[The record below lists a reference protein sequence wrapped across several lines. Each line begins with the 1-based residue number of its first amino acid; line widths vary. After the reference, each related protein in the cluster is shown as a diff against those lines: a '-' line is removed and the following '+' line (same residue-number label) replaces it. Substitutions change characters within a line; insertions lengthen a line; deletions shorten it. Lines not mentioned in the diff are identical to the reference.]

1 MMSTNGA
8 RLGAARLG
16 AARLGAAALL
26 LASAIAAAG
35 SAWAA
40 EGEHVHIDRQKWTF
54 RGFLGKFD
62 EGQLQRG
69 FKVYVEACAR
79 CHGLKRIA
87 FRNLAE
93 PGGPAFPEGA
103 IKSLANTY
111 QVDAEPN
118 DQGKIVKRPAIPADH
133 LPSPYK
139 NEQEARAALNGAL
152 PPDLS
157 LMAKARGIETNAP
170 FYLVP
175 VNMLVDIATGYQEAG
190 PDYIYAYLTGF
201 TQPPAG
207 TKVAD
212 GMNYNRAFPAPH
224 MTAMPN
230 PFAGGDG
237 LIKYDDATPATVDN
251 YARDVTA
258 FLAWAADPRTE
269 ERKRIGILAMIYLLI
284 TAVLFYFAKRRIWA
298 KAH

>member
-1 MMSTNGA
+1 MMTTNGA
-8 RLGAARLG
+8 RLGARALG
-16 AARLGAAALL
+16 TAALL
-26 LASAIAAAG
+26 LASTIAATGA
-35 SAWAA
+35 AWAA
-40 EGEHVHIDRQKWTF
+40 GGEHVHIDRQKWSF
-54 RGFLGKFD
+54 SGFLGKFD
-62 EGQLQRG
+62 EAQLQRG
-69 FKVYVEACAR
+69 FKVYVDACAR

-87 FRNLAE
+87 FRNLADA
-93 PGGPAFPEGA
+93 GGPSFPEGA

-111 QVDAEPN
+111 QVDAAPN
-118 DQGKIVKRPAIPADH
+118 DQGKIVKRPAVATDY

-139 NEQEARAALNGAL
+139 NDQEARAALNGAL

-157 LMAKARGIETNAP
+157 LIAKARGIESNAP

-175 VNMLVDIATGYQEAG
+175 VNMLKDIATGYQEAG

-201 TQPPAG
+201 KEPPKG
-207 TKVAD
+207 TKVPD
-212 GMNYNRAFPAPH
+212 GMNYNAAFPAPH

-237 LIKYDDATPATVDN
+237 FIKYDDDTPKTVDN
-251 YARDVTA
+251 YARDVSA

-269 ERKRIGILAMIYLLI
+269 ERKRLGLMVTIYLLI
-284 TAVLFYFAKRRIWA
+284 TAVLLYFAKRRIWA

>member
-1 MMSTNGA
+1 MMTTNGA
-8 RLGAARLG
+8 RLGAA
-16 AARLGAAALL
+16 ALGAAALL
-26 LASAIAAAG
+26 LASALAAGG

-40 EGEHVHIDRQKWTF
+40 EGEHVHIDRQKWSF
-54 RGFLGKFD
+54 GGFLGKFD
-62 EGQLQRG
+62 EAQLQRG
-69 FKVYVEACAR
+69 FRVYVDACAR
-79 CHGLKRIA
+79 CHSLKRIA
-87 FRNLAE
+87 FRNLAQ
-93 PGGPAFPEGA
+93 PGGPSFPEGA

-118 DQGKIVKRPAIPADH
+118 DQGKIVKRPAILVDH

-139 NEQEARAALNGAL
+139 NEQEARSALNGAL

-157 LMAKARGIETNAP
+157 LIAKARGIETNAP

-190 PDYIYAYLTGF
+190 PDYVYAYLTGYKE
-201 TQPPAG
+201 PPAG
-207 TKVAD
+207 TKVPD
-212 GMNYNRAFPAPH
+212 GMTYNRAFASPH

-237 LIKYDDATPATVDN
+237 LVKYDDATPATVDN
-251 YARDVTA
+251 YARDVSA
-258 FLAWAADPRTE
+258 FLAWTADPRTE
-269 ERKRIGILAMIYLLI
+269 ERKRLGLMVTIYLLI
-284 TAVLFYFAKRRIWA
+284 TAVLLYFAKRRIWA